1 MQRQVKEKIATPAK
15 APRSVNANTINIPM
29 NKVNELKK
37 KLNDSKA
44 QELKKL
50 ESAQM
55 NAKKRAEIKE
65 RVNTVQG
72 LLKGLN
78 DGTLIASAS
87 VNKNKARSTPAKE
100 LNLPRARVSE
110 MKSWLKE
117 FEKDNKA
124 HADKWNTPGFSS
136 AGKGG
141 AYIPKTGTRNDTFS
155 GANSNSNAGPFAD
168 HTNTQNVEYGQS
180 EGKRV
185 SELTEWL
192 VGFGQGNKAHFQNG
206 FAKADTPG
214 RRFPR
219 SKGTSLVVDQDAF
232 DVHVQEEEQAD
243 EQEQEQEQVF
253 EEVKNSEEAQ
263 PVENISMLEQAE
275 SDNTNL
281 NISMMPGAPNATN
294 VYEDDGCK
302 DWEDEYQDLMMTV
315 DIQQVESAD
324 SWDKES
330 IVSPR
335 DFIEE
340 EGEATLAQDAMDFHQ
355 KEEEQSVDT
364 TNSGGED
371 EESIDEV
378 EESIDEVEESID
390 EVEES
395 IDEVEGIL
403 NETMDE
409 DIAKETIDQDISVAS
424 STQSSQIEEASEQ
437 EIELTFDCDDTISRM
452 SFEGQPVEHVSA
464 ADFAHKTNQ
473 EVSSA
478 EMEDDSTSL
487 EGEYILNKTTDPI
500 VSTSVFGHGLSDSI
514 AQPNAMVQKKKKK
527 SGLRKFMSSLNC
539 LKINKASKAAEMFAN
554 TAEET
559 KKPSYDQKKASSKS
573 LFLSPDSHQDEDDVQ
588 NSYLP
593 NTYNNDNFARE
604 MIIRKNNR
612 MLGPVAESP
621 VSLASAYRRQ
631 LSPDSSC
638 VSGFTDVDACVMMKK
653 HDIGQHVKHLQGLYD
668 SPVTDTKAQ
677 RGDVKL
683 LHMF

>member
-1 MQRQVKEKIATPAK
+1 MC
-15 APRSVNANTINIPM
+15 
-29 NKVNELKK
+29 
-37 KLNDSKA
+37 
-44 QELKKL
+44 
-50 ESAQM
+50 
-55 NAKKRAEIKE
+55 
-65 RVNTVQG
+65 
-72 LLKGLN
+72 
-78 DGTLIASAS
+78 
-87 VNKNKARSTPAKE
+87 
-100 LNLPRARVSE
+100 
-110 MKSWLKE
+110 
-117 FEKDNKA
+117 
-124 HADKWNTPGFSS
+124 
-136 AGKGG
+136 
-141 AYIPKTGTRNDTFS
+141 
-155 GANSNSNAGPFAD
+155 
-168 HTNTQNVEYGQS
+168 
-180 EGKRV
+180 
-185 SELTEWL
+185 
-192 VGFGQGNKAHFQNG
+192 QGNKAHFQNG

-371 EESIDEV
+371 
-378 EESIDEVEESID
+378 EESID